1 MTYEEAYR
9 KLSPVGQEHLLEY
22 YEELNGQEKKSLLQQ
37 IEELDISLLDL
48 TKDGVKEVPKGK
60 LAPLGALTLEEIDN
74 KKEEFVT
81 FQAKLMRR
89 FCSNA
94 LLSALIVAGLYLF
107 VWKRRLG
114 DVIVKVLENCL
125 NIEHEAAFL
134 IYHEYFRGHKEVF
147 FGVAIVL
154 IFLWLLWRLFWWM
167 SNYFKEINQGIDS
180 LLAEDNRFNSQQ
192 ISLSKELVDL
202 SLMLAQL
209 SDKLARVF
217 GNLLKNAAAYSYPQT
232 EITIFAT
239 SSEDLV
245 SISVQNKGATIPAEN
260 LPLLFD
266 KFYRLDEARM
276 SNTGGTGLGLAITL
290 PATK

>member
-1 MTYEEAYR
+1 L
-9 KLSPVGQEHLLEY
+9 KH
-22 YEELNGQEKKSLLQQ
+22 
-37 IEELDISLLDL
+37 
-48 TKDGVKEVPKGK
+48 
-60 LAPLGALTLEEIDN
+60 N

-239 SSEDLV
+239 SLEDLV

-276 SNTGGTGLGLAITL
+276 SNTGGTGLGLAIAL